1 MGQSVAAGLVGEV
14 VVAAVEGIVV
24 DATQAL
30 RAAVAELCRLLGA
43 AVACGHC
50 LVESAETAGLN
61 LFTCLRLE
69 ILMSALLRVVTFECG
84 WVMCRIW
91 MSDRSR
97 VRTRML
103 GTRMMLG
110 IGMCVTLGPRLG
122 FHVDSSGKN
131 SRPVI
136 VYF

>member
-1 MGQSVAAGLVGEV
+1 MGQSVAGGMAGEA

-24 DATQAL
+24 DAAQAL
-30 RAAVAELCRLLGA
+30 RATVAELCRPLSA
-43 AVACGHC
+43 TIACGHC
-50 LVESAETAGLN
+50 LVESTKTSSLN

-69 ILMSALLRVVTFECG
+69 ILMNAVLRVVTFEYG

-103 GTRMMLG
+103 RTRMMLG
-110 IGMCVTLGPRLG
+110 IGMCVTLGL
-122 FHVDSSGKN
+122 SL
-131 SRPVI
+131 
-136 VYF
+136 